1 MNGRRASRGM
11 AVVRPIASAVLRTA
25 LTPKADILE
34 RSSCPLSAKK
44 QTFTDPQHGTK
55 LIGQCRDRH
64 YFNYKVG
71 MRERRAIPISSD
83 GGGLL

>member
-34 RSSCPLSAKK
+34 RDLHVRLVQKSRHSLILS
-44 QTFTDPQHGTK
+44 TG
-55 LIGQCRDRH
+55 R
-64 YFNYKVG
+64 
-71 MRERRAIPISSD
+71 S
-83 GGGLL
+83 